1 MESVHCPVCGGE
13 PGATV
18 VAAGDRLGIA
28 PPDERFTV
36 VRCQRCGVAYTNPRP
51 TAAEIGAYY
60 PPGYNGDTRRSGSVA
75 RLEDAYRRRQQ
86 GEVLRWLASRR
97 PQRGR
102 LLDVGCGSG
111 DLLLALSGD
120 GWTVRGVEP
129 DAAGAALA
137 RGRGLDVIT
146 GRFEDVE
153 LPTDFAVVVF
163 SGVLEHVA
171 DPVAALRRARA
182 LLAPGGLLAVLHL
195 PLLDSPQA
203 RAFGARWLALDLPR
217 HLTHFENATFAM
229 TAAAAGLRIV
239 GRESY
244 SQRHSAAQL
253 VASAVPQL
261 QKHRFYLAEAT
272 GASTRASGR
281 RDDHASRAVPPDE
294 DGSRTAA
301 PATAAAAARTTT
313 ATTAAARL
321 TPLAKRGLYLALTS
335 AVRPYSKVEAAVGRS
350 AICSFF
356 LEAAK

>member
-1 MESVHCPVCGGE
+1 VESVHCPVCGGE
-13 PGATV
+13 PGAVV
-18 VAAGDRLGIA
+18 VAGGDRLGVAA
-28 PPDERFTV
+28 PEERFTV
-36 VRCQRCGVAYTNPRP
+36 VRCRRCDLAYTNPRP

-261 QKHRFYLAEAT
+261 QKHRFYLAEAA
-272 GASTRASGR
+272 GAGGRAGDRGGAQTSDSEPAGADRHRTTAGGR
-281 RDDHASRAVPPDE
+281 
-294 DGSRTAA
+294 
-301 PATAAAAARTTT
+301 TAAAAHLA
-313 ATTAAARL
+313 
-321 TPLAKRGLYLALTS
+321 PLAKRGLYLALTS
-335 AVRPYSKVEAAVGRS
+335 AVRPYSRVEAAVGRS

-356 LEAAK
+356 LEAAE

>member
-1 MESVHCPVCGGE
+1 MESVNCPVCGGE
-13 PGATV
+13 PGAAV
-18 VAAGDRLGIA
+18 VAAGDRLGVA
-28 PPDERFTV
+28 SPDDRFTI
-36 VRCQRCGVAYTNPRP
+36 VRCRRCGLAYTNPRP

-111 DLLLALSGD
+111 DLLLALSAD
-120 GWTVRGVEP
+120 GWTVGGVEP

-137 RGRGLDVIT
+137 RGRGLDVVT

-153 LPTDFAVVVF
+153 LPADFAVIVF

-253 VASAVPQL
+253 VASAVPRL
-261 QKHRFYLAEAT
+261 QKHRFYLAEASSAGSRA
-272 GASTRASGR
+272 GASGDAQTSGDAPADADRRRTTASGM
-281 RDDHASRAVPPDE
+281 
-294 DGSRTAA
+294 
-301 PATAAAAARTTT
+301 T
-313 ATTAAARL
+313 ATAARL

-335 AVRPYSKVEAAVGRS
+335 AVRPYSKVEAALGRS

-356 LEAAK
+356 LEAAE